1 MTQENNFELTEK
13 LPTDLKQINPFL
25 DRVFGQLAVHVKDEE
40 QLSKVKLALE
50 EALSNAMRHGNG
62 LKLSRKVMV
71 RIVCDHGRIYLDV
84 SDKGNGFNPKTVPD
98 PTQSGYAENIPGGRG
113 IFLMR
118 KMMDSVEFYNGGRGV
133 RMVKK
138 ININQGIH

>member
-1 MTQENNFELTEK
+1 MIQENNFALTEK

-25 DRVFGQLAVHVKDEE
+25 DRVFGQLAARVKDEE

-50 EALSNAMRHGNG
+50 EALANAMRHGNG
-62 LKLSRKVMV
+62 LKQSRKVTV
-71 RIVCDHGRIYLDV
+71 RVVWEHGQIHLDV
-84 SDKGNGFNPKTVPD
+84 SDEGNGFNPKTVPD

-113 IFLMR
+113 VFLMR
-118 KMMDSVEFYNGGRGV
+118 NLMDKVEFYDGGRGV

-138 ININQGIH
+138 L